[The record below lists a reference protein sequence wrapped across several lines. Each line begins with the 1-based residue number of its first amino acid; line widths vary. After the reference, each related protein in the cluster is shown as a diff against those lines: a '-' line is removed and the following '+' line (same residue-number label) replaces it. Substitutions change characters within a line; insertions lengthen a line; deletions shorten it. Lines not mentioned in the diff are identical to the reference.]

1 MRSKRALLNII
12 IALIYEMFLIVM
24 GIVIPKLIIGAYG
37 SDVNG
42 LTSTINNVLAILNLI
57 QAGAVGASIFQMF
70 KPVAEKDYETQGK
83 ILASSRKYFNKIGF
97 IFLSLVLISAPV
109 LSLAMTSG
117 SIGFWD
123 KIIAFLLLGVN
134 GSLSFFFVSNYDI
147 LFSSNQKRFL
157 LSLGGLFDKIIYYA
171 LIILIIIFKFNY
183 LSMYFVTIVGTFTKI
198 VFLYIVYNIYYK
210 KLIKYTYCKDYKIPN
225 KGYLMLNQIARQTID
240 GAPTIVISMVGGLGL
255 ASVYSIYNLVFNMIK
270 TLSTTIQT
278 SISEI
283 FGNVI
288 VTDSKDRVKNIYDLL
303 NFLFFAMSIV
313 LCGCAAFL
321 FRAFIFVYTDGNNLD
336 INYMYDLLTLLF
348 TIYGVLF
355 INYHPIYTLTNV
367 LGFYKDTY
375 LQSVITAVVSI
386 IILIVLSFVDWPLTA
401 IGPIFYF
408 IVSYIYR
415 TYIVFKKTG
424 RSYIFIGKTISR
436 LIVSF
441 LIAVGAWFI
450 SFFMFNDFKCSW
462 MWWLTIAIL
471 TGLASLL
478 VLGIYSILFEK
489 ENMASL
495 ISYVK
500 TTMKRRNK

>member
-210 KLIKYTYCKDYKIPN
+210 KLIKYTYCKDYKIP
-225 KGYLMLNQIARQTID
+225 KR
-240 GAPTIVISMVGGLGL
+240 
-255 ASVYSIYNLVFNMIK
+255 
-270 TLSTTIQT
+270 
-278 SISEI
+278 
-283 FGNVI
+283 
-288 VTDSKDRVKNIYDLL
+288 
-303 NFLFFAMSIV
+303 
-313 LCGCAAFL
+313 
-321 FRAFIFVYTDGNNLD
+321 
-336 INYMYDLLTLLF
+336 
-348 TIYGVLF
+348 
-355 INYHPIYTLTNV
+355 
-367 LGFYKDTY
+367 YK
-375 LQSVITAVVSI
+375 
-386 IILIVLSFVDWPLTA
+386 
-401 IGPIFYF
+401 
-408 IVSYIYR
+408 YR
-415 TYIVFKKTG
+415 
-424 RSYIFIGKTISR
+424 
-436 LIVSF
+436 
-441 LIAVGAWFI
+441 
-450 SFFMFNDFKCSW
+450 C
-462 MWWLTIAIL
+462 
-471 TGLASLL
+471 
-478 VLGIYSILFEK
+478 
-489 ENMASL
+489 
-495 ISYVK
+495 
-500 TTMKRRNK
+500 